1 MRMLVQQG
9 IEIHGWAFV
18 SHGASKQS
26 WTWVAQSTAA
36 IMRCVQVQAN
46 KLHLTEVGASCS
58 TISKPLCEH
67 DFFDERLRYTR
78 LAQAAQ
84 QLADLFVA

>member
-1 MRMLVQQG
+1 MGLCFSQC
-9 IEIHGWAFV
+9 IK
-18 SHGASKQS
+18 KQS

-36 IMRCVQVQAN
+36 ITRCVQVQTN
-46 KLHLTEVGASCS
+46 KLHLGDVGASCS
-58 TISKPLCEH
+58 TISKPLGDH
-67 DFFDERLRYTR
+67 DFLDERLRYTR